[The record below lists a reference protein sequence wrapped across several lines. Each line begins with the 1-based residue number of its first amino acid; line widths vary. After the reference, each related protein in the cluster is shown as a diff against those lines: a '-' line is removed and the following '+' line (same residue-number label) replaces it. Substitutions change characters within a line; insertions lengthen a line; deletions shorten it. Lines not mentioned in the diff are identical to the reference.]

1 MKIVIQLVAA
11 SLLSMGVAGGP
22 FYAQAQDKPAAPEK
36 DEAKMDPKGVP
47 GSPSTQ
53 GGKAPAEASG
63 SSTGSSSG
71 SASDNASGASGP
83 GTDRAAKSGEEVTM
97 SRDESK
103 SDAKGIPGSPTTQS
117 GQQPKSSQ

>member
-63 SSTGSSSG
+63 SSSGSSSD
-71 SASDNASGASGP
+71 SASGASGP
-83 GTDRAAKSGEEVTM
+83 GTDRAAKSEEEVTM

-117 GQQPKSSQ
+117 GQQPKTSQ